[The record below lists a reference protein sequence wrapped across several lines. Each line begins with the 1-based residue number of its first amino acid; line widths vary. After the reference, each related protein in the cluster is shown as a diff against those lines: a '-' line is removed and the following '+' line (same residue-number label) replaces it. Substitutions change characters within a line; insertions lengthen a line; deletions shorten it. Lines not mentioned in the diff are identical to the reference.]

1 MKLSKNPI
9 WTTDSQRETI
19 IQKQI
24 HALRKE
30 IVDWVSRESSLTED
44 KKEII
49 IRTNTSENF
58 FEYSVLNRRDVSA
71 IDSRLKFI
79 SLSSERLEKLYE
91 LQPTRTTFQKQTFLI
106 RKAIVYLDTMLLI
119 AQRMSSIA
127 KSEAMREFKDLQ
139 LEVATLIDEVDRI
152 ASFAEYNNIRL
163 FEGHFAR
170 NSRVASMWFI
180 NETNGELFRV
190 YLGTMTAKSLGLTSS
205 DGNPE
210 TLSSPVLF
218 QKKMDEA
225 INKIIEERN
234 RLQSVLN

>member
-9 WTTDSQRETI
+9 WSTDSQRETI

-24 HALRKE
+24 HTLRKE
-30 IVDWVSRESSLTED
+30 IVDWVSMYPSLIED
-44 KKEII
+44 KKDII

-58 FEYSVLNRRDVSA
+58 FDHSVLNRTDVSA

-127 KSEAMREFKDLQ
+127 KSKTFGERKDLQ
-139 LEVATLIDEVDRI
+139 LEVTTLIDEVDRI

-163 FEGHFAR
+163 FKGHFAR

-190 YLGTMTAKSLGLTSS
+190 YLATMTAKSLGLTSS
-205 DGNPE
+205 DGNPA

-225 INKIIEERN
+225 INKIIEERK
-234 RLQSVLN
+234 RMQSVLN

>member
-9 WTTDSQRETI
+9 WSTDSQRETI

-24 HALRKE
+24 HTLRKE
-30 IVDWVSRESSLTED
+30 IVDWVSMDPSLIED
-44 KKEII
+44 KKDII

-58 FEYSVLNRRDVSA
+58 FDHSVLNRTDVSA

-127 KSEAMREFKDLQ
+127 KSKTFGERKDLQ
-139 LEVATLIDEVDRI
+139 LEVTTLIDEVDRI

-163 FEGHFAR
+163 FKGHFAR

-190 YLGTMTAKSLGLTSS
+190 YLATMTAKSLGLTSS
-205 DGNPE
+205 DGNPA

-225 INKIIEERN
+225 INKIIEERK
-234 RLQSVLN
+234 RMQSVLN

>member
-1 MKLSKNPI
+1 MKLSKNPNQSA
-9 WTTDSQRETI
+9 DSERETI

-24 HALRKE
+24 HNIRKE
-30 IVDWVSRESSLTED
+30 ITDWVSRDSSLNQN

-49 IRTNTSENF
+49 LRTNTSANF
-58 FEYSVLNRRDVSA
+58 FEHFVLKRTDVSA

-119 AQRMSSIA
+119 AQRLSSIA
-127 KSEAMREFKDLQ
+127 ISKDIDERKDLQ
-139 LEVATLIDEVDRI
+139 LEVTTLIDEVDRI
-152 ASFAEYNNIRL
+152 ASLAEYNNFRL
-163 FEGHFAR
+163 FEGDFAK

-180 NETNGELFRV
+180 NEKNGELFQV
-190 YLGTMTAKSLGLTSS
+190 YLATMTARSLGLTSS
-205 DGNPE
+205 NGNPL

-218 QKKMDEA
+218 QKKIEEA
-225 INKIIEERN
+225 ISKITEERK
-234 RLQSVLN
+234 RMQSVLN

>member
-9 WTTDSQRETI
+9 WSTDSQRETI

-24 HALRKE
+24 HTLRKE
-30 IVDWVSRESSLTED
+30 IVDWVSMDPSLIED
-44 KKEII
+44 KKDII

-58 FEYSVLNRRDVSA
+58 FDHSVLNRTDVSA

-127 KSEAMREFKDLQ
+127 KSKTFGERKDLQ
-139 LEVATLIDEVDRI
+139 LEVTTLIDEVDRI

-163 FEGHFAR
+163 FKGHFAR

-190 YLGTMTAKSLGLTSS
+190 YLATMTAKSLGLTSS
-205 DGNPE
+205 DGNPA

-225 INKIIEERN
+225 INKIIEERK
-234 RLQSVLN
+234 RMQSVLD